1 MILTI
6 ISAFVFTVLCIAF
19 LFYSIGLLYDYYYDK
34 DRGTKIK
41 FNTFYSIYNVNPCR
55 WELDDAC
62 VRYMYE
68 GEYHFRYSKKTYT
81 FSFFDTVRY
90 KFFLRSA
97 KKKKKLKEEAEDLK
111 VLITFAQKDIDR
123 AKAQAEQEL
132 QKAKKM
138 REERN
143 NNA

>member
-6 ISAFVFTVLCIAF
+6 ISAFVFTGLCIAF
-19 LFYSIGLLYDYYYDK
+19 LFYSTNLLYDYYYNK
-34 DRGTKIK
+34 DSGTKIK

-55 WELDDAC
+55 WELDDASAEYNYEEGGYYSR
-62 VRYMYE
+62 RYK
-68 GEYHFRYSKKTYT
+68 RYT
-81 FSFFDTVRY
+81 FSFFDTIRY

-97 KKKKKLKEEAEDLK
+97 EKKKKLKKEAEALE
-111 VLITFAQKDIDR
+111 VLITCAQKDIDR

-138 REERN
+138 REERT

>member
-6 ISAFVFTVLCIAF
+6 IFAFVFTVLFLAF
-19 LFYSIGLLYDYYYDK
+19 LFYSINFLYDYYYDK
-34 DRGTKIK
+34 GRGAKIK

-68 GEYHFRYSKKTYT
+68 GEYPFSYSKKTYT

-97 KKKKKLKEEAEDLK
+97 EKKKKLKKEAEDLE
-111 VLITFAQKDIDR
+111 VLITFAQKDVDL
-123 AKAQAEQEL
+123 AKVQAEQEL

-138 REERN
+138 MEDAR
-143 NNA
+143 

>member
-1 MILTI
+1 MISTI
-6 ISAFVFTVLCIAF
+6 IFALVFMGLFIAF
-19 LFYSIGLLYDYYYDK
+19 LFYSISILCDYYYDK
-34 DRGTKIK
+34 DSGTKIK

-55 WELDDAC
+55 WELDDASVKYNYEEGYYSC
-62 VRYMYE
+62 RY
-68 GEYHFRYSKKTYT
+68 KTYT

-97 KKKKKLKEEAEDLK
+97 EKKKKLKKEAEDLE

-138 REERN
+138 MEDAR
-143 NNA
+143 